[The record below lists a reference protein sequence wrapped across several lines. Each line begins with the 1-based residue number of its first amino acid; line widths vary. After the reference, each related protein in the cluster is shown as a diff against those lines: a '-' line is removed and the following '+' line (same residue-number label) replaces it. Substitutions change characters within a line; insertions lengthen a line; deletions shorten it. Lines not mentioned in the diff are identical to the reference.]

1 MNGGCAFAVDPFAV
15 DGIEGPRAIEGESSG
30 RADASFGDGD
40 GIEGLD
46 GVEANIDEVRGQ
58 LRRGHGESL
67 TEGRNKAAMI
77 SVVGV
82 GYRSRLVSSTAARKR
97 RGPPL
102 GMTVVEIR
110 R

>member
-1 MNGGCAFAVDPFAV
+1 MDRGSAFAVDPFAV
-15 DGIEGPRAIEGESSG
+15 DGIEGPCAIKSESSG
-30 RADASFGDGD
+30 RADAGFGNGDGV
-40 GIEGLD
+40 ERFD
-46 GVEANIDEVRGQ
+46 GVEANVDEVRCR

-82 GYRSRLVSSTAARKR
+82 GYRSRLGSSTAARKR
-97 RGPPL
+97 RGPPV
-102 GMTVVEIR
+102 GMTVVEMR

>member
-1 MNGGCAFAVDPFAV
+1 MDGGCAFAVDPFAV
-15 DGIEGPRAIEGESSG
+15 DGVEGPGAVEGESSG
-30 RADASFGDGD
+30 RADSRFGDGD
-40 GIEGLD
+40 GVERFD
-46 GVEANIDEVRGQ
+46 GVEANVDQVRGR

-82 GYRSRLVSSTAARKR
+82 GYRSRLGSSAAARKR
-97 RGPPL
+97 RGPSV
-102 GMTVVEIR
+102 GMTAVAMR

>member
-1 MNGGCAFAVDPFAV
+1 MDGGCAFAVDPFAV

-30 RADASFGDGD
+30 RADAGFGDGD

-46 GVEANIDEVRGQ
+46 GVEANVDEVRGR
-58 LRRGHGESL
+58 LRRGHRESL

-82 GYRSRLVSSTAARKR
+82 GYRSRLGSSTAARKR
-97 RGPPL
+97 RGPPV
-102 GMTVVEIR
+102 GMTVVEMR